1 MINYSIT
8 AIKSETKTALY
19 YGSLAGFTL
28 GFYVTLAKT
37 PYFILI
43 DCLYGAFL
51 GFIFTFAF
59 CLLIQ
64 CVSFESD
71 DVQQACRHLTE
82 RGLYL
87 FLNIARK
94 TSNKKLEQYC
104 LSSLR
109 QMGIEE
115 GPISSRT
122 RAKTSE

>member
-1 MINYSIT
+1 MINYSSNV
-8 AIKSETKTALY
+8 IKSETKTALY
-19 YGSLAGFTL
+19 YGSLAGFAL
-28 GFYVTLAKT
+28 GFYITLAKT
-37 PYFILI
+37 SYFILM

-71 DVQQACRHLTE
+71 DVQQARRHLTE

-87 FLNIARK
+87 FLNIAK
-94 TSNKKLEQYC
+94 ITSNKKLEQYC